1 MAASLSNNEDLWNA
15 YVDACL
21 QRATQLT
28 CQWRGLNFY
37 VDAFDTVS
45 AAHVAIVQN
54 AARENGGPATVTM
67 LSEARVM
74 KHHYEGASSAKLILF
89 EDARL
94 MHVRVGN
101 DMVYLNTAPRD
112 HKRLLK
118 YAVENNAVYD
128 MRMVTALAAPHK
140 KDFDNVAVLRS

>member
-21 QRATQLT
+21 QSATQLT

-37 VDAFDTVS
+37 VDTFDTVA
-45 AAHVAIVQN
+45 AAHVAMVQN
-54 AARENGGPATVTM
+54 AARENGGPATATM
-67 LSEARVM
+67 LSEAKVM
-74 KHHYEGASSAKLILF
+74 KHHYEGACSAKLVLF
-89 EDARL
+89 GDSRI

-101 DMVYLNTAPRD
+101 DMTYFNTASRD

-118 YAVENNAVYD
+118 YAIENKAVYD
-128 MRMVTALAAPHK
+128 MRMVTALAASSK
-140 KDFDNVAVLRS
+140 KDYDNVAVLRS